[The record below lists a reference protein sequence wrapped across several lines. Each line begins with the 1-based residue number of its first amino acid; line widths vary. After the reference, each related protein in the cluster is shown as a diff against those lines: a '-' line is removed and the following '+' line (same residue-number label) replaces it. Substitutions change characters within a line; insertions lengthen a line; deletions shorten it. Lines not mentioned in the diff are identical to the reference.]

1 VKRVLIITG
10 VLVALLAA
18 IGAGGGWRALHDAVS
33 DWLDG
38 RDARARAEA
47 RANALANA
55 NARDVGAGFS
65 VQPRAHGSAL
75 TLGTTQTNVA
85 ALNNDPNAQLALWQS
100 RYERASEVFENYRKQ
115 TIYPF
120 DSRPAREHPDQM
132 YPNQPVV
139 EDRKLKEPGKK
150 ASQNI
155 RLKTSQERIH
165 VAGDES
171 VLITVAAFDE
181 NNTPLPISFTR
192 ALVFD
197 PPREGKPSRRNP
209 IAIAPNDR
217 AIEGDLTQDDLTYSY
232 RIRPNQLGYE
242 RYSGLIRYEM
252 NLSVAEQ
259 TGFLYFDLYYSPEA
273 PAVWNGK
280 IREALESGSLNFY
293 LPIDVRSEGR
303 YVITGRVDDAKG
315 QPFALVTFN
324 DELGKGS
331 REVKLNLFGKLLVDE
346 APQFPLTLRDID
358 GFLLIPDADPDRALM
373 QRLQGKQHVTRSYAL
388 NAFSENEWDSEERRR
403 YLEEYGKDVETA
415 RRHLEHIRRSMK
427 P

>member
-1 VKRVLIITG
+1 MKRIFIALGT
-10 VLVALLAA
+10 LAALLVT
-18 IGAGGGWRALHDAVS
+18 IGAGGGWRALYD
-33 DWLDG
+33 DLFKG
-38 RDARARAEA
+38 FRDNRASTGNVAQ
-47 RANALANA
+47 NDV
-55 NARDVGAGFS
+55 RDVGAGFK
-65 VQPRAHGSAL
+65 VQPRAYSAGAAL
-75 TLGTTQTNVA
+75 ASNTSSQSNID
-85 ALNNDPNAQLALWQS
+85 ALNNDPKAQLARAQ
-100 RYERASEVFENYRKQ
+100 ERFDRVNEIYENYRKQ
-115 TIYPF
+115 TVYPF
-120 DSRPAREHPDQM
+120 DSRPALEHSDQM

-139 EDRKLKEPGKK
+139 EDRKLKNPGEK
-150 ASQNI
+150 ASQTV

-165 VAGDES
+165 VEGDES

-197 PPREGKPSRRNP
+197 PPRDGKPSRRNP

-217 AIEGDLTQDDLTYSY
+217 AIEGDLNQDDLTYSY
-232 RIRPNQLGYE
+232 RISPKLLGYD

-252 NLSVAEQ
+252 NLTVAEQ

-280 IREALESGSLNFY
+280 IREALERGSLNFY
-293 LPIDVRSEGR
+293 LPLDVKSEGR
-303 YVITGRVDDAKG
+303 YVITGRIDDAKG

-324 DELGKGS
+324 DELGKGA
-331 REVKLNLFGKLLVDE
+331 REVKFNLFGKLLVDE
-346 APQFPLTLRDID
+346 KPAFPLTLRDVD

-373 QRLQGKQHVTRSYAL
+373 QRLQGKQHVTRSYPL
-388 NAFSENEWDSEERRR
+388 TSFSEAEWDSQERRR

-415 RRHLEHIRRSMK
+415 RAHLEHIRRSMK